1 MNEKI
6 LQYAMNNIAS
16 ITTDEK
22 FYMSDNYIYIE
33 FKDGRNLKISEDEVR
48 YQATEYL
55 QSEISYIKN
64 KF

>member
-6 LQYAMNNIAS
+6 LQYAMNNIAT

-22 FYMSDNYIYIE
+22 FYIGDNCIYIE

>member
-1 MNEKI
+1 MNKNI
-6 LQYAMNNIAS
+6 LQYAMNNLET

-22 FYMSDNYIYIE
+22 FYISENNIYIE
-33 FKDGRNLKISEDEVR
+33 FKDGRCLKISENEVR

-64 KF
+64 NF